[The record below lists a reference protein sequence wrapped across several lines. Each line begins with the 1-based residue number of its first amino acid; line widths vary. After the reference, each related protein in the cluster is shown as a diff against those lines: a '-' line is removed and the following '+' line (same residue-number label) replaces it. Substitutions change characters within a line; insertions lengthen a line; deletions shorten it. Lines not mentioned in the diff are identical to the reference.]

1 MLARPASAAVVTR
14 GVVHHLL
21 ESTILPARHE
31 APLVRRD
38 LAVTNTRNVQSE
50 WPQQWHV
57 TGEGPLGL
65 HPERSVLY
73 AQVMDGNPRM
83 KIDGEGYLRQ
93 ANWPGDGK
101 EVYLGDVAK
110 ASLRSLG
117 PHDPPKFSVRPGY
130 DEQRWELTSSAG
142 ELGIRIVSDS
152 YWGFGLIARCFMNRI
167 ELTGP
172 LGLRARCVHDIISS
186 LGRNPWEPVWVRRFE
201 KSTKGLITEH
211 GVSWMDLESR
221 AKADMNEEILELEGA
236 VKSLRGKDEGIEG
249 ILDSASQALD
259 EARAALSDRNAPAVE
274 RALGRAT
281 SAIVEAD
288 PSTEVRSS
296 EQTASRAGVARGP
309 TGPVI
314 EDVQATELLK
324 DDVPFVDLS
333 EEE

>member
-1 MLARPASAAVVTR
+1 MLARPAPAAVVTGR
-14 GVVHHLL
+14 VVHHLL
-21 ESTILPARHE
+21 ESTILPARHG

-57 TGEGPLGL
+57 TDEGPIGL

-93 ANWPGDGK
+93 ASWPGDGR

-117 PHDPPKFSVRPGY
+117 PHDPPKFSVQPGY

-152 YWGFGLIARCFMNRI
+152 YWGFGLIARCFVNRI

-186 LGRNPWEPVWVRRFE
+186 LGRNPWEPVRVRRFE
-201 KSTKGLITEH
+201 KSTNGLIAEH
-211 GVSWMDLESR
+211 GSSWMDLETR
-221 AKADMNEEILELEGA
+221 AKDDMNEEILELEGS
-236 VKSLRGKDEGIEG
+236 VRSLRGKDEGIEG

-259 EARAALSDRNAPAVE
+259 EARSALSDRNAPAVE

-281 SAIVEAD
+281 SAIIEAD

-296 EQTASRAGVARGP
+296 EHIASRTGGKVIQ
-309 TGPVI
+309 TGPVT
-314 EDVQATELLK
+314 EEVQATELLE

>member
-1 MLARPASAAVVTR
+1 MT
-14 GVVHHLL
+14 
-21 ESTILPARHE
+21 
-31 APLVRRD
+31 D
-38 LAVTNTRNVQSE
+38 
-50 WPQQWHV
+50 
-57 TGEGPLGL
+57 EGPIGL

-93 ANWPGDGK
+93 ASWPGDGR

-117 PHDPPKFSVRPGY
+117 PHDPPKFSVQPGY

-152 YWGFGLIARCFMNRI
+152 YWGFGLIARCFVNRI

-186 LGRNPWEPVWVRRFE
+186 LGRNPWEPVRVRRFE
-201 KSTKGLITEH
+201 KSTNGLIAEH
-211 GVSWMDLESR
+211 GSSWMDLETR
-221 AKADMNEEILELEGA
+221 AKDDMNEEILELEGS
-236 VKSLRGKDEGIEG
+236 VRSLRGKDEGIEG

-259 EARAALSDRNAPAVE
+259 EARSALSDRNAPAVE

-281 SAIVEAD
+281 SAIIEAD

-296 EQTASRAGVARGP
+296 EHIASRTGGKVIQ
-309 TGPVI
+309 TGPVT
-314 EDVQATELLK
+314 EEVQATELLE